1 MEARKHIEP
10 AKKAIDLTICPA
22 LVSINISMS
31 AQTIHQTPDVVLE
44 QFLSDWIRFY
54 RYRTSAIKQT
64 GKKEEQVL

>member
-1 MEARKHIEP
+1 
-10 AKKAIDLTICPA
+10 
-22 LVSINISMS
+22 MS